1 MLLKNWDEWKNIQ
14 PQAANMLHNSLK
26 KERIAHAYLFEGE
39 KGTGKKQA
47 ALFLAKSL
55 LCEQPR
61 PDYTPCGQCSHCR
74 RIENDN
80 HPDLHLIETETDSL
94 SIKKQQIEALQREF
108 AKTAVESKRKIYII
122 EHADRMTTSA
132 ANSLLKFLEE
142 PHPGTTAILLTEQ
155 YHRVLPTIISRCQT
169 ITFKP
174 LPVDYLET
182 RLREEQVGANMAA
195 LAARLTNNLQ
205 DALELSA
212 DEWFAQA
219 RKIVLKLYEAL
230 NKQPLEAMIKLQE
243 EFHQHFKDKQQIER
257 ALDLLLLIYRDLLSI
272 QIGKS
277 DHLAYPD
284 QRAHFESRSLQLSIK
299 RLTECMEAIFEA
311 KRKLQANM
319 NSQLLMEQLV
329 LKLQGGFT
337 FV

>member
-14 PQAANMLHNSLK
+14 LQAAHMLHNSLK

-55 LCEQPR
+55 LCEHLL

-74 RIENDN
+74 RIENGN
-80 HPDLHLIETETDSL
+80 HPDLHLIEIETDSL

-108 AKTAVESKRKIYII
+108 AKTTVESKCKIYII
-122 EHADRMTTSA
+122 EHADRMTIKA

-142 PHPGTTAILLTEQ
+142 PHPGTIAILLTEQ

-174 LPVDYLET
+174 LPVGYLEN
-182 RLREEQVGANMAA
+182 RLREEQIGTNMAA

-205 DALELSA
+205 DALELSK

-230 NKQPLEAMIKLQE
+230 NKQPLEAMITLQE
-243 EFHQHFKDKQQIER
+243 EFHQHFKDKQQIDR

-272 QIGKS
+272 QTGKS

-284 QRAHFESRSLQLSIK
+284 QRVHFESRSLQLSIK
-299 RLTECMEAIFEA
+299 RLAECMSAIFEA

-319 NSQLLMEQLV
+319 NTQLLMEQLV
-329 LKLQGGFT
+329 LKLQGGVA